1 MRHVTEIQTLLKDSK
16 PNEIDEEIL
25 VPSTGFAQVPKAQ
38 VKATSSGNSV
48 LIYNLDKPN
57 SVLLVVLRQKHQVPP
72 NKMTSEKIK
81 SRSGHTG
88 KCCSGFFLLGKECK
102 LALFKRPK
110 LHTALTSKGKNL
122 LQKLVC

>member
-25 VPSTGFAQVPKAQ
+25 EQNQLKAQVPGAQ

-57 SVLLVVLRQKHQVPP
+57 SVLLVVLRQRYQVPP
-72 NKMTSEKIK
+72 NKMNSEKIK
-81 SRSGHTG
+81 SHSGHTC
-88 KCCSGFFLLGKECK
+88 KCF
-102 LALFKRPK
+102 
-110 LHTALTSKGKNL
+110 
-122 LQKLVC
+122 